1 MTEKQRRFADEL
13 LRDPERNQTRA
24 YMIAYPRVK
33 NSDVAKAAAS
43 RLLTDVNVSAYVKQ
57 REDEMSSARIAD
69 AREIREYLTRVMRGE
84 SESEIVVIEGKD
96 VGVSEARAMQKRPDE
111 KERMKAAELLGKH
124 LGLWSE
130 KQPSTNEDEVK
141 IIRAYDGGIEVDDG
155 T

>member
-13 LRDPERNQTRA
+13 LRDPDRNQTRA
-24 YMIAYPRVK
+24 YMIAYPSVK
-33 NSDVAKAAAS
+33 KPEAARANAS
-43 RLLTDVNVSAYVKQ
+43 RLLTNASVLAYVKQ

-130 KQPSTNEDEVK
+130 KQAATNEDEIK

-155 T
+155 A

>member
-24 YMIAYPRVK
+24 YMIAYPGVK
-33 NSDVAKAAAS
+33 NADTAATAAS
-43 RLLTDVNVSAYVKQ
+43 RMLRNVQVAAYVKQ
-57 REDEMSSARIAD
+57 REDEMSSDRIAD

-96 VGVSEARAMQKRPDE
+96 VGISEARAMQKRPDE

-130 KQPSTNEDEVK
+130 KHSEEKSVGLVPDILKAVG
-141 IIRAYDGGIEVDDG
+141 DIE
-155 T
+155 